1 MLNNQYANVFSGTNP
16 ATSVTLIPVV
26 SAEWNQN
33 LFNQPYITIA
43 GDGVSENVGDP
54 SAVTINDNR
63 ESTPTSVFLVPTTD
77 VNAYVGIET
86 KKFAID
92 TNQSVLSYSF
102 STRNNSPAYKI
113 ITYIQTDSDLPIQAN
128 AYASGISTQYG
139 SSSVDVNA
147 FGYVKLIT
155 YIGGSNYTDG
165 IGDINYSISFN
176 SYGSND
182 ISSPINIYY
191 TTPQVY

>member
-1 MLNNQYANVFSGTNP
+1 MLNNQYANVFSGTNS

-155 YIGGSNYTDG
+155 
-165 IGDINYSISFN
+165 
-176 SYGSND
+176 
-182 ISSPINIYY
+182 
-191 TTPQVY
+191 